1 VVFLPLVEQG
11 DALRVLIR
19 PKEVRYYLQRQG
31 DLLEVQ
37 HDDGPIDRSVYL
49 LLAELA
55 AQACS

>member
-19 PKEVRYYLQRQG
+19 PKEVRYYLLRQG